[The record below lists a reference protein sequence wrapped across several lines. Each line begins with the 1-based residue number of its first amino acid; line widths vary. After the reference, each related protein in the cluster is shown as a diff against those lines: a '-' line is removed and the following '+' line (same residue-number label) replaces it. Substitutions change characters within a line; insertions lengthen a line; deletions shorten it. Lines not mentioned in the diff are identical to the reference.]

1 MLQEDGLDSEMPE
14 TRESALSLGQLP
26 GSLFPHPENGAMGAC
41 LPNVW
46 EGLGVRCMCRRS
58 ALRGGRLGLAVSSG
72 RWHQAGG
79 CGSARKGRK
88 GSPCGDGHRAG
99 SEDPAELAPGVC
111 SAPGAPSVLRTA
123 PALQRSG
130 AGCRER
136 GAPTGQAP
144 QPAGRG
150 QILFWGQE
158 SGWE

>member
-14 TRESALSLGQLP
+14 TWESALNLGQLP
-26 GSLFPHPENGAMGAC
+26 RPLFPHPENGDMGAC
-41 LPNVW
+41 LPDPW
-46 EGLGVRCMCRRS
+46 EGLRVWCMRRWS

-72 RWHQAGG
+72 RWHQARG
-79 CGSARKGRK
+79 CRSAQKGRK

-99 SEDPAELAPGVC
+99 SEDRAELAPGVC

-144 QPAGRG
+144 RPAGRG
-150 QILFWGQE
+150 QDLCWGQE